1 MVAPAYMLAF
11 RIFEDS
17 ALKLRAVPEVEEG
30 IDIESRGREMKKSE
44 ERAQADGNNE
54 PVSHA
59 ISNVNSVHHLP
70 QIQYIPLPSSSAASS
85 FSH

>member
-17 ALKLRAVPEVEEG
+17 ALKLRAVPEDDEG
-30 IDIESRGREMKKSE
+30 IDIEFLRREIKKSE
-44 ERAQADGNNE
+44 ERVQADGNKE

-70 QIQYIPLPSSSAASS
+70 QIQHVFLPSSSAASS
-85 FSH
+85 CSH